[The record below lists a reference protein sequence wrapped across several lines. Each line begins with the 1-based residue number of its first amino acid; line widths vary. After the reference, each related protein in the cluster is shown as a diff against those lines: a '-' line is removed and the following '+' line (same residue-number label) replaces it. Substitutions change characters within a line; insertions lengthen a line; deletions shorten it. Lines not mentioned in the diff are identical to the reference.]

1 MYKDIK
7 NRTNANIAM
16 MLIIALTAVVMTACN
31 ETEKK
36 ATLNPTE
43 FHTEV
48 KLGMTPVKDQGHSAL
63 CWAYAMLATIETEHI
78 QRGDSVNLSV
88 AYVARSFMK
97 EQADRCY
104 LSHGS
109 SGITQRGTMPQLVR
123 LIQTYG
129 LMPYD
134 SYHTD
139 ANMNVAERKLRS
151 TLVAQCGRGSGLVK
165 ARQAADNVLDGS
177 INPLPKHVYMLGM
190 EYTPLEFAHSVCMP
204 DEYMAFTSF
213 THEPMNK
220 KVVLRLTDNYNG
232 ERFVNLPID
241 RLMELMEKSVRS
253 GHPVCWEGDISER
266 GFSFADGVAD
276 VPLAKRNCSQTM
288 RQREFDTFR
297 TTDDHCMAII
307 GIARDKED
315 RKYFIC
321 KNSWGTENPYGGLM
335 YVSFD
340 YVRLK
345 TIAVMLNNIV
355 LPAMEE

>member
-7 NRTNANIAM
+7 KRTNANIAM
-16 MLIIALTAVVMTACN
+16 MLIIALAAVVMTACD

-36 ATLNPTE
+36 TMLNPMK
-43 FHTEV
+43 FRTEV
-48 KLGMTPVKDQGHSAL
+48 RLGMTPVKDQGHSSL

-88 AYVARSFMK
+88 AYVARNFMK
-97 EQADRCY
+97 EQADRYY

-109 SGITQRGTMPQLVR
+109 SDITLRGTMPQLVR

-139 ANMNVAERKLRS
+139 ANMNVAARKLRS
-151 TLVAQCGRGSGLVK
+151 TLVAQVGRGSGLVK

-220 KVVLRLTDNYNG
+220 KVALKLTDNYND

-253 GHPVCWEGDISER
+253 SR
-266 GFSFADGVAD
+266 M
-276 VPLAKRNCSQTM
+276 L
-288 RQREFDTFR
+288 
-297 TTDDHCMAII
+297 
-307 GIARDKED
+307 
-315 RKYFIC
+315 
-321 KNSWGTENPYGGLM
+321 GG
-335 YVSFD
+335 
-340 YVRLK
+340 RHQ
-345 TIAVMLNNIV
+345 
-355 LPAMEE
+355 